1 MIQEEFKEIL
11 NKIQNSKCETQTL
24 EIKSAELGC
33 PQKLFDTLSSF
44 SNQDEGG
51 IIVFGVDEKH
61 DYNEIGVYDPQDLQK
76 RIGEQCQ
83 QMEPPVRPLL
93 TVTEKN
99 GEFFVAAEIPG
110 IDVAERP
117 CFYKGKGRLGGSYV
131 RVGDSDFP
139 MTEYEVYS
147 YEAYRKKYQDD
158 IRPIHRASIHV
169 LNKNKLDEYVS
180 KLKSGKPHLASLDD
194 ETIYELM
201 CITVDGQVT
210 LAATLLFSPYPQAF
224 TPQLGI
230 IATVVPGKEM
240 GDHGDNE
247 ERFTDNRRIEGT
259 LPEMLDDAMNFV
271 RRNMKTKTII
281 DPETGKRQDRTEYP
295 VTAVREAVLNALVHR
310 DYSIHT
316 EGMPIQLTMYEDRI
330 EITNPGGLY
339 GRIKV
344 DQLGKVQPDTR
355 NPVLANAMETMG
367 LTENRYSGIPTIRKE
382 LEKAGLGE
390 PQFLDNRGQFSVVF
404 YNADA
409 KAYAQPPKQYEVSE
423 ADMHLIEFCAVPRT
437 RKEIADFLDISTV
450 SYAIKTRVQPLIDAG
465 LIKLTIPAAPQSSK
479 QKYYSENNRHP

>member
-1 MIQEEFKEIL
+1 M
-11 NKIQNSKCETQTL
+11 
-24 EIKSAELGC
+24 
-33 PQKLFDTLSSF
+33 
-44 SNQDEGG
+44 
-51 IIVFGVDEKH
+51 
-61 DYNEIGVYDPQDLQK
+61 
-76 RIGEQCQ
+76 
-83 QMEPPVRPLL
+83 
-93 TVTEKN
+93 
-99 GEFFVAAEIPG
+99 
-110 IDVAERP
+110 
-117 CFYKGKGRLGGSYV
+117 
-131 RVGDSDFP
+131 
-139 MTEYEVYS
+139 
-147 YEAYRKKYQDD
+147 
-158 IRPIHRASIHV
+158 HV

-180 KLKSGKPHLASLDD
+180 KLKAGKPHLASLDD

-201 CITVDGQVT
+201 SITVDGQVT

-224 TPQLGI
+224 VPQLGI

-295 VTAVREAVLNALVHR
+295 LTAIREAVLNALVHR

-330 EITNPGGLY
+330 EISNPGGLY

-382 LEKAGLGE
+382 LEKAGLRE
-390 PQFLDNRGQFSVVF
+390 PQFIDNRGQFSVVF
-404 YNADA
+404 YNSDA
-409 KAYAQPPKQYEVSE
+409 NAYAQPPKKYEVSE
-423 ADMHLIEFCAVPRT
+423 ADMHLIEFCAEPRT

-465 LIKLTIPAAPQSSK
+465 LIKLTIPTAPQSSK
-479 QKYYSENNRHP
+479 QKYYSE